1 MQLHYNIPSSSL
13 QINCQLLIHI
23 CFYCLVDYLFNNKK
37 RCMEYKLIQTL
48 FGAVTKNKLI
58 WSFINYL
65 FLQLTF
71 NLIIFLVQLIKI
83 KIGMLC
89 NKCLIKLFAC
99 TLNPKRVLLYL
110 IISPELQLL
119 LINWKMTVFKTGI
132 AMLQNCQIIGLKLS
146 S

>member
-1 MQLHYNIPSSSL
+1 
-13 QINCQLLIHI
+13 
-23 CFYCLVDYLFNNKK
+23 
-37 RCMEYKLIQTL
+37 MEYKLIQTL

-132 AMLQNCQIIGLKLS
+132 AML
-146 S
+146 